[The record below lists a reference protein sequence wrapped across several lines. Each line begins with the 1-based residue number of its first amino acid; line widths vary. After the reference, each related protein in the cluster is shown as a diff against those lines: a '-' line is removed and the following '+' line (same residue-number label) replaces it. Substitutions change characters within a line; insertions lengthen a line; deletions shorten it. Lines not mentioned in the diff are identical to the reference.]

1 MTGLLQVFQESQED
15 GQNQVQG
22 AGLNCRCAYTHAGPY
37 KFTEWVADYA
47 N

>member
-22 AGLNCRCAYTHAGPY
+22 AGLNTWWAYTHARRY